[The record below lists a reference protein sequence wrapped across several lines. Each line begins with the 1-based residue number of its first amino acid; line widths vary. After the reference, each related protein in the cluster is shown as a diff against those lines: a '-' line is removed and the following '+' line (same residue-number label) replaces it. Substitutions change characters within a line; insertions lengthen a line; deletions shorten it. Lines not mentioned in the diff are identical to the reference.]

1 MEKTLDE
8 LEDAENMLCRNIST
22 LEGKKVY
29 FRKKYSVNIFFWF
42 LIMVL
47 HLFSSSLWSRAK
59 FWTII
64 YLRSCLNCA
73 SGEGTTSVIT
83 RSCHF
88 AIALVI
94 RLLWELMAEAA
105 CRFISFFGMVI
116 VQLCFATLSC
126 SPEGSVKEV
135 EELFK
140 LINQSWKPYK
150 PIDLETFSLGASL
163 TKARNVLLSSKLIT
177 LSDYLETW
185 LGSFFFFFFPLL
197 STFLYQMR

>member
-105 CRFISFFGMVI
+105 WDS
-116 VQLCFATLSC
+116 LA
-126 SPEGSVKEV
+126 
-135 EELFK
+135 
-140 LINQSWKPYK
+140 
-150 PIDLETFSLGASL
+150 SLGWSL
-163 TKARNVLLSSKLIT
+163 CSCALLLWAVVLKVVLRKWKNYSNWSISHENHTNPLIWRLSP
-177 LSDYLETW
+177 W
-185 LGSFFFFFFPLL
+185 VPV
-197 STFLYQMR
+197 

>member
-1 MEKTLDE
+1 MQKICCVEISALWREKKYTSG
-8 LEDAENMLCRNIST
+8 RNILS
-22 LEGKKVY
+22 
-29 FRKKYSVNIFFWF
+29 IFFLVSYNGFASFQFKLVKQSKILNHYLFTF
-42 LIMVL
+42 LPELCEWGRYHQCNYQIMPLRYCTCHQVIVRADGW
-47 HLFSSSLWSRAK
+47 SS
-59 FWTII
+59 
-64 YLRSCLNCA
+64 
-73 SGEGTTSVIT
+73 
-83 RSCHF
+83 
-88 AIALVI
+88 
-94 RLLWELMAEAA
+94 M
-105 CRFISFFGMVI
+105 RFISFFGMVI

-177 LSDYLETW
+177 WSDYLETW